1 MSLLE
6 VRDLHVAYG
15 ELEVVRGVS
24 FSVEPGEIVTV
35 LGSNGAGKTTMLR
48 SLVGLI
54 RPTAGGIQFAG
65 RNICGL
71 PAYDIANR
79 GLALVPEGRQLF
91 PEHTV
96 RENLELGAYRTL
108 RNGKQEEFGKN
119 LADIFELFPRIR
131 ERLEQ
136 PAGLLSGGEQQMVA
150 IARALV
156 ASPRLLLLDEP
167 SLGLAPIV
175 LRTIFDAFKQLKAR
189 GIDDSDRRANGL
201 VGAGNL
207 RSCARAGDRKVRG
220 FRNRGGI
227 DRQSPRDG
235 SLPWRLHLI
244 GPLDQ
249 LAHVGERF
257 SPEDIGNN
265 QRPRQPPGPVRTGQ
279 KATLL
284 TQRAGRYIGAGSNP
298 VKNRIGERFAPA

>member
-15 ELEVVRGVS
+15 KLEVVRGVS
-24 FSVEPGEIVTV
+24 FSVEPGEIVTI

-48 SLVGLI
+48 SLSGLI
-54 RPTAGGIQFAG
+54 QPSAGSIQFAG
-65 RNICGL
+65 RDIGGL
-71 PAYDIANR
+71 PAYDIATR

-96 RENLELGAYRTL
+96 RENLELGAYRNL
-108 RNGKQEEFGKN
+108 RAGKRNEFAKN
-119 LADIFELFPRIR
+119 LADVFELFPRIR

-175 LRTIFDAFKQLKAR
+175 LRAIFDAFKQLKAR
-189 GIDDSDRRANGL
+189 GLTILLVEQMAWLGL
-201 VGAGNL
+201 EI
-207 RSCARAGDRKVRG
+207 C
-220 FRNRGGI
+220 
-227 DRQSPRDG
+227 DG
-235 SLPWRLHLI
+235 
-244 GPLDQ
+244 
-249 LAHVGERF
+249 AHVLENG
-257 SPEDIGNN
+257 
-265 QRPRQPPGPVRTGQ
+265 
-279 KATLL
+279 
-284 TQRAGRYIGAGSNP
+284 
-298 VKNRIGERFAPA
+298 RFAVSGTAKELAANPRVMEAYLGVSV

>member
-15 ELEVVRGVS
+15 DLEVVRGVS
-24 FSVEPGEIVTV
+24 FSVESGVIVTI

-48 SLVGLI
+48 SLSGLI
-54 RPTAGGIQFAG
+54 HPSSGSIQFAG
-65 RNICGL
+65 RDIGGL

-96 RENLELGAYRTL
+96 RENLELGAYRNL
-108 RNGKQEEFGKN
+108 RTGKRKEFAKN
-119 LADIFELFPRIR
+119 LADVFELFPRIR

-175 LRTIFDAFKQLKAR
+175 LRAIFDAFKQLKAR
-189 GIDDSDRRANGL
+189 GLTILLVEQMAWLGLEICDS
-201 VGAGNL
+201 
-207 RSCARAGDRKVRG
+207 
-220 FRNRGGI
+220 
-227 DRQSPRDG
+227 
-235 SLPWRLHLI
+235 
-244 GPLDQ
+244 
-249 LAHVGERF
+249 AHVLENGRLAVSGTAKELAA
-257 SPEDIGNN
+257 N
-265 QRPRQPPGPVRTGQ
+265 PRVMEAYLGTSV
-279 KATLL
+279 
-284 TQRAGRYIGAGSNP
+284 
-298 VKNRIGERFAPA
+298 

>member
-15 ELEVVRGVS
+15 KLEVVRGVS
-24 FSVEPGEIVTV
+24 FSVEPGEIVTI

-48 SLVGLI
+48 SLSGLI
-54 RPTAGGIQFAG
+54 QPSAGSIQFAG
-65 RNICGL
+65 RDIGGL

-96 RENLELGAYRTL
+96 RENLELGAYRNL
-108 RNGKQEEFGKN
+108 RAGKRNEFAKN
-119 LADIFELFPRIR
+119 LADVFELFPRIR

-175 LRTIFDAFKQLKAR
+175 LRAIFDAFKQLKAR
-189 GIDDSDRRANGL
+189 GLTILLVEQMAWLGL
-201 VGAGNL
+201 EI
-207 RSCARAGDRKVRG
+207 C
-220 FRNRGGI
+220 
-227 DRQSPRDG
+227 DG
-235 SLPWRLHLI
+235 
-244 GPLDQ
+244 
-249 LAHVGERF
+249 AHVLENG
-257 SPEDIGNN
+257 
-265 QRPRQPPGPVRTGQ
+265 
-279 KATLL
+279 
-284 TQRAGRYIGAGSNP
+284 
-298 VKNRIGERFAPA
+298 RFAVSGTAKELAANPRVMEAYLGVSV